1 MKDRHQSSNARYY
14 PPLPTPS
21 AGDIP
26 VGRWTCLRYARSNGL
41 IPYDATTMA
50 RHFLARPSRRILTI
64 SLIAT
69 STLVILTYLFHRQP
83 HLLPRPWK
91 YDGTQS
97 WEWGRLREDWSVP
110 ERLGVTGW
118 QDDSHVEQQDEWREE
133 QVEESEPPHEWDTT
147 CHEAVERNLRV
158 ALYDYTPFHE
168 GEFVEC
174 SFRAGMLIVRL
185 AEVIGSVLSTLSD
198 TGIQTDLY
206 RESSRTAKYRRYLT
220 RHPVTAT
227 RCCIDLSIRLS
238 RDSGNLLPLGR
249 WKGFPSLGLVVAE
262 ASGRRV

>member
-1 MKDRHQSSNARYY
+1 
-14 PPLPTPS
+14 
-21 AGDIP
+21 
-26 VGRWTCLRYARSNGL
+26 
-41 IPYDATTMA
+41 MA

-97 WEWGRLREDWSVP
+97 WEWGRLTEDWSVP
-110 ERLGVTGW
+110 ERLGVAWW
-118 QDDSHVEQQDEWREE
+118 QDDMHVDQQDEWMAD

-174 SFRAGMLIVRL
+174 SFEAGMLIVRL
-185 AEVIGSVLSTLSD
+185 AEVIGSVLSTLND

-206 RESSRTAKYRRYLT
+206 RESSSTPKYHRVLT
-220 RHPVTAT
+220 CHSVTAT
-227 RCCIDLSIRLS
+227 RRRVNLSIRIS
-238 RDSGNLLPLGR
+238 RHS
-249 WKGFPSLGLVVAE
+249 
-262 ASGRRV
+262 